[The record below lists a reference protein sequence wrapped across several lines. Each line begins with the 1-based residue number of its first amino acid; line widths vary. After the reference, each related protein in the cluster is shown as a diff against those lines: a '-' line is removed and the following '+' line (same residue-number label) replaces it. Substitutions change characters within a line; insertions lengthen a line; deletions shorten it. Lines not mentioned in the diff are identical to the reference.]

1 MLFDPSNPDA
11 FWLDVTNA
19 ALGVFCF
26 VCIAAIGWGV
36 WQDLSVRW
44 RRRSIH
50 VLRSDPHSHFDPM
63 LGPSMADGGDPVDR
77 STNGD
82 EPQIEKQERDT

>member
-1 MLFDPSNPDA
+1 
-11 FWLDVTNA
+11 
-19 ALGVFCF
+19 
-26 VCIAAIGWGV
+26 
-36 WQDLSVRW
+36 
-44 RRRSIH
+44 
-50 VLRSDPHSHFDPM
+50 M